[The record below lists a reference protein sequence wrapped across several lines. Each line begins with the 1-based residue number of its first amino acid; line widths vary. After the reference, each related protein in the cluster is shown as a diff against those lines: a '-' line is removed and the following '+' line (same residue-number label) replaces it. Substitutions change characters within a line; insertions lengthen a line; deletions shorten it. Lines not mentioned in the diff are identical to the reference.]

1 MLSPPSPSLLQENL
15 HPPSPQNRKP
25 HHLKKHLQQ
34 YQIPVPLRKRLLLFG
49 DFVAL
54 KFVRRHN

>member
-1 MLSPPSPSLLQENL
+1 MLSPLFALLLQESL

-34 YQIPVPLRKRLLLFG
+34 YQIPVPLRKRLLLLG

-54 KFVRRHN
+54 KLPGR

>member
-1 MLSPPSPSLLQENL
+1 L

-34 YQIPVPLRKRLLLFG
+34 YQIPVPLRKRLLLLG